1 MHITSMIVA
10 RNNDSKHVH
19 IPYSYRH
26 EKYYVQTTGR
36 LLRTVVLR
44 ANNGIISVTSLIMGM
59 ATSSVYLHT
68 LLLR

>member
-19 IPYSYRH
+19 IPYSYLH
-26 EKYYVQTTGR
+26 EKYYVQRTGR
-36 LLRTVVLR
+36 LLRTVVLG
-44 ANNGIISVTSLIMGM
+44 ANDGIISVTSLIMGM
-59 ATSSVYLHT
+59 AISSVYLHT